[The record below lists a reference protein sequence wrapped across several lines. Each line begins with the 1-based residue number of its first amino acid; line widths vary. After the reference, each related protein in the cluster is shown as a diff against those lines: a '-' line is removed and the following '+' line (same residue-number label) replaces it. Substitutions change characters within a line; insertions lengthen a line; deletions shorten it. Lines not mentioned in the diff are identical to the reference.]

1 MPDAWASTFELG
13 ERDAL
18 DYALV
23 SVLPAGQEA
32 AYLARLCAYAEERA
46 RLSERVRDAR
56 EDGFSVDEFMAEL
69 ARFDAS
75 PPLAI
80 EHWPR
85 AHCYSMM
92 EAWLQRLRVLG
103 RSAPTCAG
111 ARSLDTWLAA
121 RGDVNAT
128 AFPGALR
135 VRVPARAPTAHELF
149 PPCGAADYGVTE
161 SGRVAPSPPRL
172 GSPKPAPKVKRVKR
186 ALERA
191 PTPVPLPVEFGEAGA
206 DPAAQRGPRG
216 ASESQHERVSATGT
230 ARGYCLTAHLCKPA
244 ERSEE
249 LWRSYTAAALGRV
262 AAGYER
268 GEFRCA
274 SGQLELCPTTGRVHW
289 QLAFVFTDPKR
300 MKGCLATV
308 APYFQDEREGASVV
322 KPHAEAMI
330 RTPAEARAY
339 CLKADTRW
347 TIEGCVSSFDHGA
360 AVSSRSKGK
369 GSRTDLQ
376 FAEAAQAL
384 IEGGERALAVSH
396 PALMATHMEGIRLL
410 ADALAPPVAISMLD
424 GLQPHQ
430 FQHEL
435 LALAREPPDARA
447 VHFVVDPKGGRGK
460 SSVAAQMYADN
471 QEYCVLLSWDVPMRD
486 SVHLFNRQTRVVVC
500 NLPRGAPQARSFV
513 RDWGF
518 LMGAVESIKDR
529 VLMVQKYHS
538 KNLLLER
545 APHVVIF
552 ANELVSVAG
561 LTLDRPIIWLL
572 SEPPAVFSARVLDE
586 PLPTVYPP
594 LYIPY
599 RRRIFYGPLAGQ
611 RRAAGE
617 DY

>member
-1 MPDAWASTFELG
+1 MPAHWATFFELSD
-13 ERDAL
+13 RDAL
-18 DYALV
+18 DYALHCE
-23 SVLPAGQEA
+23 LPAGHEA
-32 AYLARLCAYAEERA
+32 ATLARLCAYGEERA
-46 RLSERVRDAR
+46 RLAERVRDAR
-56 EDGFSVDEFMAEL
+56 EDGFSVDEFLAEL
-69 ARFDAS
+69 ARFDAQ
-75 PPLAI
+75 PPLAV

-92 EAWLQRLRVLG
+92 EAWLQRLRVIG
-103 RSAPTCAG
+103 RSAPTSAG
-111 ARSLDTWLAA
+111 ARSMDTWLAA

-128 AFPGALR
+128 AFPGVLR
-135 VRVPARAPTAHELF
+135 VRVPARAPTAHELY
-149 PPCGAADYGVTE
+149 PTCMDAGGLSVTA
-161 SGRVAPSPPRL
+161 SGRVRASPPRL
-172 GSPKPAPKVKRVKR
+172 GSPKPVPPKVKRIKR
-186 ALERA
+186 AL
-191 PTPVPLPVEFGEAGA
+191 TPVPSPIEFDERGA

-216 ASESQHERVSATGT
+216 ASESHAERASATGT
-230 ARGYCLTAHLCKPA
+230 ARGYCFTAHLSKPA
-244 ERSEE
+244 ERTEE
-249 LWRSYTAAALGRV
+249 AWRTYTAAALGRV
-262 AAGYER
+262 AAGYEA
-268 GEFRCA
+268 GEFRCG

-300 MKGCLATV
+300 MKGALATV
-308 APYFQDEREGASVV
+308 APYFQDEREGAPAI

-339 CLKADTRW
+339 CLKVDTRW
-347 TIEGCVSSFDHGA
+347 TLEGCPSSFDHGA
-360 AVSSRSKGK
+360 AVASRSKGK

-376 FAEAAQAL
+376 FSEAAAVL
-384 IEGGERALAVSH
+384 NDGGERALAISH

-410 ADALAPPVAISMLD
+410 ADALAPPVAMAMLD
-424 GLQPHQ
+424 GLRPHQ

-447 VHFVVDPKGGRGK
+447 VHFVLDPTGGRGK
-460 SSVAAQMYADN
+460 STVAAQIHADN
-471 QEYCVLLSWDVPMRD
+471 PDHAVMLSYDVPMRD
-486 SVHLFNRQTRVVVC
+486 SVHLFTRATRVVVC
-500 NLPRGAPQARSFV
+500 NLPRGAPQSRSFV

-518 LMGAVESIKDR
+518 LLGAVESIKDR

-545 APHVVIF
+545 SPHVIIF
-552 ANELVSVAG
+552 ANELVSVSG